1 MNNKDIT
8 NLKQTI
14 SSLVTIDP
22 HSVWERYSTLS
33 KLTPLEVLG
42 NCIYFDADDFD
53 GKILEQLSD
62 HSLLISYY
70 VYNYLYHYRGR
81 NSQYIDTCVAD
92 LMSIVY
98 ILNINT
104 LGFKLSSGST
114 CTWFSKILRS
124 LSNYG
129 WIPCDFDAKNQLLI
143 VKNTKD

>member
-1 MNNKDIT
+1 MNDKDIT

-14 SSLVTIDP
+14 SSLVTIDSR
-22 HSVWERYSTLS
+22 SVWERYSDHS

-42 NCIYFDADDFD
+42 NCIYFDAENFA

-62 HSLLISYY
+62 HSLLISFY
-70 VYNYLYHYRGR
+70 VYNYLYYYRGK
-81 NSQYIDTCVAD
+81 NSQDIDTCVAD
-92 LMSIVY
+92 LMSIIY

-104 LGFKLSSGST
+104 LGFKLNTST

-129 WIPCDFDAKNQLLI
+129 WVPCDFDAKNQLLI